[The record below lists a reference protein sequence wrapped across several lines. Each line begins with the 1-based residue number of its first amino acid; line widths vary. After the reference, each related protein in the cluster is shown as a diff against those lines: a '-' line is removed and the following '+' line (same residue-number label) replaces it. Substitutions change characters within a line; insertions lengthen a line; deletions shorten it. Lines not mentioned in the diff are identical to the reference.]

1 MRFKEKYDTISLNYV
16 AVGSRYAEF
25 IGQNVKS
32 VLIEKRGEQM
42 KPYYLIEAICVCCGA
57 PVPEGR
63 QVCWE
68 CEKGADSNRQT
79 RPPWLDAPA
88 EKYKNPRPDAAR
100 HKAAPI
106 AGPSKS

>member
-1 MRFKEKYDTISLNYV
+1 
-16 AVGSRYAEF
+16 
-25 IGQNVKS
+25 
-32 VLIEKRGEQM
+32 M

-88 EKYKNPRPDAAR
+88 EKYKNPRPDAVR

>member
-1 MRFKEKYDTISLNYV
+1 MNKYYQINDV
-16 AVGSRYAEF
+16 
-25 IGQNVKS
+25 
-32 VLIEKRGEQM
+32 
-42 KPYYLIEAICVCCGA
+42 CVCCGA

-68 CEKGADSNRQT
+68 CERGADGNRPM
-79 RPPWLDAPA
+79 RLPWLDAPV
-88 EKYKNPRPDAAR
+88 EKYKNPRSDAAQ